1 MEVFNS
7 KENIFKTIKGLK
19 AQNIT
24 IGFVPTMGALHIGH
38 LSLVS
43 KALKE
48 NDKVVVSVFV
58 NPTQFN
64 KKEDLEK
71 YPRNL
76 EKDINLLNT
85 LSKEDIVVYAPSVN
99 DIYGENI
106 EANNFN
112 FNGLE
117 QEMEGKFRNG
127 HFDGVGTVVKRLFEI
142 VRPNKAY
149 FGEKDFQQL
158 QIIRKMVEKFK
169 MPVQIIGCNIYREKS
184 GLALSSRNE
193 RLKPDYLKVVPVIYK
208 ILKTAKI
215 MFNKQSAKKVTDW
228 VVTEFAKHKLLKLEY
243 FTIADVKTLKEIKR
257 KSSKKSYRAFI
268 AVYADDVRLI
278 DNIALN

>member
-43 KALKE
+43 KALNE

-76 EKDINLLNT
+76 ENDINLLNT
-85 LSKEDIVVYAPSVN
+85 LSKEDIVVYAPSVD

-117 QEMEGKFRNG
+117 HEMEGKFRNG
-127 HFDGVGTVVKRLFEI
+127 HFDGVGTIVKRLFEI

-193 RLKPDYLKVVPVIYK
+193 RLKPDYVKVAPVIYK
-208 ILKTAKI
+208 ILKTAKRK
-215 MFNKQSAKKVTDW
+215 FNKQSAKRITDW
-228 VVTEFAKHKLLKLEY
+228 VVTEFEKHKLLKLEY
-243 FTIADVKTLKEIKR
+243 FMIADVKTLKEIKR

>member
-1 MEVFNS
+1 VKVFNS
-7 KENIFKTIKGLK
+7 KENIFKTIEGLK
-19 AQNIT
+19 IQNIT
-24 IGFVPTMGALHIGH
+24 VGFVPTMGALHIGH

-48 NDKVVVSVFV
+48 NDKVVVSIFV
-58 NPTQFN
+58 NPTQFD
-64 KKEDLEK
+64 KKEDLKK

-76 EKDINLLNT
+76 ETDINLLNT
-85 LSKEDIVVYAPSVN
+85 LSKKSIIVYAPSVK

-117 QEMEGKFRNG
+117 YEMEGKFRDG

-142 VRPNKAY
+142 VKPNKAY

-158 QIIRKMVEKFK
+158 QIIRKMVENFK
-169 MPVQIIGCNIYREKS
+169 IPVQIIGCDIYREKS

-193 RLKPDYLKVVPVIYK
+193 RLKPDYVKVAPVIYK
-208 ILKTAKI
+208 ILKSAKVK
-215 MFNKQSAKKVTDW
+215 FNKQSAKKVTDW
-228 VVTEFAKHKLLKLEY
+228 VITEFAKYKLLKLEY
-243 FTIADVKTLKEIKR
+243 FMIADVKTLKEIKR
-257 KSSKKSYRAFI
+257 KSNKKSYRAFI

>member
-1 MEVFNS
+1 MKVFNS
-7 KENIFKTIKGLK
+7 KENIFKTIEGLK
-19 AQNIT
+19 AQNLT
-24 IGFVPTMGALHIGH
+24 VGFVPTMGALHIGH

-58 NPTQFN
+58 NPTQFD
-64 KKEDLEK
+64 KEDDLEK

-76 EKDINLLNT
+76 ENDINLLNT
-85 LSKEDIVVYAPSVN
+85 FSKKNIVVYAPSVN
-99 DIYGENI
+99 DIYGKNI

-117 QEMEGKFRNG
+117 HEMEGKFRNG

-142 VRPNKAY
+142 VKPNKAY

-158 QIIRKMVEKFK
+158 QIIRKMVENFK

-193 RLKPDYLKVVPVIYK
+193 RLKPDYVKAAPVIYK
-208 ILKTAKI
+208 ILKIAKVK
-215 MFNKQSAKKVTDW
+215 FSKQSAKKVTDW

>member
-1 MEVFNS
+1 VKVFNS
-7 KENIFKTIKGLK
+7 KENIFKTIEGLK

-76 EKDINLLNT
+76 ENDINLLKT
-85 LSKEDIVVYAPSVN
+85 LSKKDIVVYAPSVN

-117 QEMEGKFRNG
+117 HEMEGKFRNG

-142 VRPNKAY
+142 VKPNKAY

-158 QIIRKMVEKFK
+158 QIIRKMVENFK
-169 MPVQIIGCNIYREKS
+169 IPVQIIGCHIYREKS

-193 RLKPDYLKVVPVIYK
+193 RLKPDYVKVAPVIYK
-208 ILKTAKI
+208 ILKTAKVK
-215 MFNKQSAKKVTDW
+215 FNKQSAKKVTDW

>member
-1 MEVFNS
+1 MKVFNS
-7 KENIFKTIKGLK
+7 KENIFKTIEGLK
-19 AQNIT
+19 TQNLT
-24 IGFVPTMGALHIGH
+24 VGFVPTMGALHIGH

-64 KKEDLEK
+64 KMEDLEK

-76 EKDINLLNT
+76 ENDINLLKT
-85 LSKEDIVVYAPSVN
+85 LSKKNIVVYAPSVN

-117 QEMEGKFRNG
+117 HEMEGKFRNG

-142 VRPNKAY
+142 VRPHKAY

-193 RLKPDYLKVVPVIYK
+193 RLKPDYVKVAPVIYK
-208 ILKTAKI
+208 ILKTAKVK
-215 MFNKQSAKKVTDW
+215 FNKQSAKKVTDW

>member
-1 MEVFNS
+1 MKVFNS
-7 KENIFKTIKGLK
+7 KENIFKTIEGLK
-19 AQNIT
+19 TQNLT
-24 IGFVPTMGALHIGH
+24 VGFVPTMGALHIGH

-64 KKEDLEK
+64 KMEDLQK

-76 EKDINLLNT
+76 DNDINLLKT
-85 LSKEDIVVYAPSVN
+85 LSKKNIVVYAPSVN

-117 QEMEGKFRNG
+117 HEMEGKFRNG

-193 RLKPDYLKVVPVIYK
+193 RLKPDYVKVAPVIYK
-208 ILKTAKI
+208 ILKTAKVK
-215 MFNKQSAKKVTDW
+215 FNKQSAKKVTDW